1 MYVNYGLF
9 KQKYNN
15 FLLLKYYE
23 NNIYY
28 NSLLHTE
35 AGVCS
40 LQFEE
45 EFLCESTCMWQAE
58 KSAGGC
64 TVWNHRTMD
73 LRPHDNNAEGIS
85 ITLRGYSDFD
95 FVTSTWLYVCC

>member
-45 EFLCESTCMWQAE
+45 EFLCESTCM
-58 KSAGGC
+58 
-64 TVWNHRTMD
+64 
-73 LRPHDNNAEGIS
+73 
-85 ITLRGYSDFD
+85 
-95 FVTSTWLYVCC
+95 